1 MVLPAA
7 LATGGCAF
15 SRQWR
20 SPSPAFTVR
29 YPASWHVSDATGP
42 SGPVKVFSPQARPGP
57 LDAQI
62 CLLRTMAQ
70 PPRSSGKT
78 GKPLNISMSTALSA
92 GEGGLPG
99 HRWLVTMYPAAV
111 VIEAYAPPERLD
123 EVRRIGQ
130 QMADDIVKAGK
141 EKP

>member
-7 LATGGCAF
+7 LALGGCAP
-15 SRQWR
+15 SREWT

-29 YPASWHVSDATGP
+29 YPASWHESEAVGP
-42 SGPVKVFSPQARPGP
+42 SGPVKVFSPQAKPGP
-57 LDAQI
+57 LDVQI
-62 CLLRTMAQ
+62 CLLRTVAQ
-70 PPRSSGKT
+70 PPRSAGKT
-78 GKPLNISMSTALSA
+78 NTPLNISMSTAISA

-99 HRWLVTMYPAAV
+99 HRWLVTLYPAAV
-111 VIEAYAPPERLD
+111 IIEAYAPPERLD

-130 QMADDIVKAGK
+130 RMADDIVKARK